1 MSDKRRTASPP
12 PVDDDFAGAVHELEQ
27 GGRTAILYGLIGQV
41 IRLVMQIMLGRVLG
55 AQRYGLY
62 TLGRSI
68 TEILSR
74 IGLIGLHNG
83 AIHFLAIFNGEG
95 DHARVRGTIL
105 TALALTACSSSIA
118 GTGLWLAADWAANAL
133 FSKPDLGP
141 ALRGFAMALPAYS
154 ILLLLT
160 ACARGLRHIGYFSG
174 MTHMVHPLSILIFVA
189 GGFALGLKLNGA
201 IWGFGLSTALSC
213 VLMFF
218 GLLRLFPT
226 LLSLREGFQFASS
239 RILPHSA
246 KVLFKDLSGRV
257 LVHLDRLMLGAFG
270 VASDVGIYGV
280 SSFIGNRMDFF
291 LRMFNS
297 IFAPMISD
305 LYNQGKLHEM
315 TRLFQTVTK
324 WTLLLTLP
332 VFFTFIFL
340 GHVLLELFGREF
352 QAGFPAL
359 VVLSLGSLVNISV
372 GPAGFMLIMTGRPG
386 MELLNSGISGAMNIA
401 LNLWL
406 IPRYGALGAA
416 LATAMTIAT
425 LNIIR
430 LWEVYHIHHCHP
442 FRFSTLKV
450 LTAFALAGGAMW
462 QLGQT
467 YQLELGGK
475 LACMGGFLV
484 IYLGLLFAF
493 GWDDEDQLV
502 LHRLRR
508 KFRRFRPS

>member
-1 MSDKRRTASPP
+1 MSNKRHTVNPLQI
-12 PVDDDFAGAVHELEQ
+12 DDNFAGVVRELER

-55 AQRYGLY
+55 AQMYGLY
-62 TLGRSI
+62 MLGRSI
-68 TEILSR
+68 TEVLSR

-83 AIHFLAIFNGEG
+83 VVHFLAIFNGEG

-105 TALALTACSSSIA
+105 TALALTASSSSIA
-118 GTGLWLAADWAANAL
+118 GIGLWLAADWAASAL
-133 FSKPDLGP
+133 FSKPDLAP
-141 ALRGFAMALPAYS
+141 VLRGFGMALPAYS

-189 GGFALGLKLNGA
+189 GAFALGLKLNGA
-201 IWGFGLSTALSC
+201 IWGFGLSTALSMI
-213 VLMFF
+213 LMFF

-226 LLSLREGFQFASS
+226 LLSLEQGFQFASS

-246 KVLFKDLSGRV
+246 KILFKDLSGRA

-270 VASDVGIYGV
+270 LASDVGIYGV
-280 SSFIGNRMDFF
+280 SAFIGSRIDFF
-291 LRMFNS
+291 LRMFSS

-305 LYNQGKLHEM
+305 LYNQGKLDEM
-315 TRLFQTVTK
+315 ARLFQTVTK

-332 VFFTFIFL
+332 VFFTFVFL
-340 GHVLLELFGREF
+340 GHTILELFGREF

-359 VVLSLGSLVNISV
+359 IILSLGSLVSISV
-372 GPAGFMLIMTGRPG
+372 GPAGFMLIMTGRPSL
-386 MELLNSGISGAMNIA
+386 ELLNSWISGAMHIA

-406 IPRYGALGAA
+406 IPLYGALGAA
-416 LATAMTIAT
+416 LATAVTIAT
-425 LNIIR
+425 LNLIR
-430 LWEVYHIHHCHP
+430 VWEVYHIHQCHP
-442 FRFSTLKV
+442 FRFGTLKV
-450 LTAFALAGGAMW
+450 LAAFSLASGSVW
-462 QLGQT
+462 QLGHV
-467 YQLELGGK
+467 YQFELQGK
-475 LACMGGFLV
+475 FACMCGFLA

-502 LHRLRR
+502 LHRLKR
-508 KFRRFRPS
+508 KFSW